1 MVLSTLALTSN
12 GKNILRIDAEDA
24 SLNDDVDTTFLRND
38 DDNATFLRNDDDA
51 SLLRDDGEEQ
61 VTIEPR
67 IEDREETT
75 VIIEP
80 RQIKENVVEIFPN
93 LSFKVIHW
101 IRIQLLLF
109 KK

>member
-1 MVLSTLALTSN
+1 MAEKVLSTLALTSN

-38 DDNATFLRNDDDA
+38 DDDATFSRNDDDDS

-67 IEDREETT
+67 SEDREETT

-80 RQIKENVVEIFPN
+80 RQTEENVVEIFPN
-93 LSFKVIHW
+93 LSFKVIDVM
-101 IRIQLLLF
+101 
-109 KK
+109 